1 MAEPGTVTFTVSA
14 GDGSGEKRTI
24 TIKQEGQFGI
34 GIHLEGCGM
43 LESGADDGF
52 PIYIEFYDGKPRCL
66 VWADIR
72 DPDPTHVIEM
82 DTALEKYR
90 VPDEECDTNAET

>member
-1 MAEPGTVTFTVSA
+1 MTEPGTVTFTVSA

-24 TIKQEGQFGI
+24 TIQQEGQFGI

-43 LESGADDGF
+43 LEMEPGTGA
-52 PIYIEFYDGKPRCL
+52 PIFIEFYDGKPRCL

-82 DTALEKYR
+82 DEAMESNR
-90 VPDEECDTNAET
+90 AQEESQDSQE